1 MTNDPAPTPPTE
13 PTGGTGPLPA
23 GSTVLLEGVVG
34 STAYGLA
41 GPHSDVDRLGVFAA
55 PTESFH
61 GLRPPR
67 ESIVENEPDRTLHEA
82 GKYCRLALS
91 GNPTAI
97 ELLWLP
103 DELYEVRTPL
113 GDELIGLRSAFLS
126 APRVRDAFL
135 GYAAQQL
142 SRLGSKRRSGNWID
156 RRAAKHARHMLRL
169 IDQGLALYETGVLPI
184 RLADPERYLDFGTH
198 VDADPGLAGP
208 VLEDARERFAA
219 ARTVLPEQPDEAAVE
234 HWLLRVR
241 AHHLNG
247 D

>member
-1 MTNDPAPTPPTE
+1 MTNDAVLRE
-13 PTGGTGPLPA
+13 GNA
-23 GSTVLLEGVVG
+23 VLLEGIVG

-41 GPHSDVDRLGVFAA
+41 GPQSDVDRLGVFAA
-55 PTESFH
+55 PTVAFH
-61 GLRPPR
+61 GLHPPQ
-67 ESIVENEPDRTLHEA
+67 ESVVEHDPDRTLHEA

-126 APRVRDAFL
+126 ASRVRDAFV
-135 GYAAQQL
+135 GYASQQL
-142 SRLGSKRRSGNWID
+142 TRLTSKRRTGNWLD

-184 RLADPERYLDFGTH
+184 RLADPARYLDFGLH
-198 VDADPGLAGP
+198 VEADPSLAGP
-208 VLEDARERFAA
+208 VLEEARERFAA
-219 ARTVLPEQPDEAAVE
+219 ARTVLPEEPDEAAVE
-234 HWLLRVR
+234 RWLLRVR
-241 AHHLNG
+241 AFYLDG